1 MTYINRIEIITV
13 IEGMAIMLFSA
24 VIYFAAP
31 MPITWILAAVFFIVG
46 VIVVIKGFFKQFRN
60 P

>member
-1 MTYINRIEIITV
+1 MTSINRIEIITV

-24 VIYFAAP
+24 GIYFAAP
-31 MPITWILAAVFFIVG
+31 MPITLLLGALFFIVG
-46 VIVVIKGFFKQFRN
+46 VIVVVKGFFKQFRN